1 MACQSWLTG
10 DMNKRA
16 KKRKKEEKGEEKKKT
31 AKHFKKELDL
41 IFFRKEQL
49 QFSMFVSF
57 ISDLFSEQL
66 SFGLSDSHILY
77 S

>member
-1 MACQSWLTG
+1 MSKLAHRRYEQIG
-10 DMNKRA
+10 E
-16 KKRKKEEKGEEKKKT
+16 KKERKKKGEEKKT
-31 AKHFKKELDL
+31 AKQFKKELDI

>member
-1 MACQSWLTG
+1 MACQNWLTG
-10 DMNKRA
+10 DMNKSA
-16 KKRKKEEKGEEKKKT
+16 KKRKKEKKGEEKKT
-31 AKHFKKELDL
+31 AKQFKKELDI